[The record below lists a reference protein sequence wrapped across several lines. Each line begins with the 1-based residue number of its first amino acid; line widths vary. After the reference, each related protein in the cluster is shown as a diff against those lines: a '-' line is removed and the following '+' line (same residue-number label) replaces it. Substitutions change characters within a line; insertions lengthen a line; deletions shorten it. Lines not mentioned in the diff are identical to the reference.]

1 METYKKVYF
10 HKLDVYKRVFK
21 KGSKTADS
29 MVKVY
34 RRPEEISKL
43 FGSIIGNKLKNNC
56 ITIDDG
62 NKKSILEI
70 VSHDENYIFAK
81 ICREKDVI
89 SYQIRDMDTFVPNKI
104 DISINQNFE
113 VFTYLLIDR
122 ENFVI
127 SFLKEQSA
135 PDIKTI
141 QYLIDNNYGQN
152 DLFGEISGIM
162 IDDAIPLLKKKDIL
176 GTLTYKMLI
185 PSEKLMSIDTLG
197 LSEKE
202 FLLLKNQKHA
212 EIQVKLVA
220 ERNKSAF
227 DNPSAVEKVLKKI
240 LSFTKKASVRAKDEN
255 GYMQTY
261 NILDNQLTKKVKFN
275 FNRDVEN
282 LDKEIEFQLK
292 STYES
297 NKMDILEYI
306 DEQNNN

>member
-1 METYKKVYF
+1 MEAYKNVYF

-21 KGSKTADS
+21 KGLKTADS
-29 MVKVY
+29 MEKVY
-34 RRPEEISKL
+34 RRPEEISEL
-43 FGSIIGNKLKNNC
+43 FGNIIGNKLKNNC

-89 SYQIRDMDTFVPNKI
+89 SYQIRDMTTFVPNKI

-127 SFLKEQSA
+127 SYLKEQSA

-141 QYLIDNNYGQN
+141 QYLIDNNYGQME
-152 DLFGEISGIM
+152 LFGEISGIM
-162 IDDAIPLLKKKDIL
+162 IEDAIPLLKKKDLL

-185 PSEKLMSIDTLG
+185 PSEKLTNIDMLG

-202 FLLLKNQKHA
+202 FRLLKNQKHA

-220 ERNKSAF
+220 ERNKNAF
-227 DNPSAVEKVLKKI
+227 KDSDAVENVLRKV
-240 LSFTKKASVRAKDEN
+240 LSFTKKASIRAKDEN

-261 NILDNQLTKKVKFN
+261 NILDSQLTKKVKFD
-275 FNRDVEN
+275 FNRNVDN
-282 LDKEIEFQLK
+282 LDKEIEVQLK
-292 STYES
+292 STYGS
-297 NKMDILEYI
+297 NKREIVEYI
-306 DEQNNN
+306 GEQ